1 MSSCLLNLVLKSCEE
16 LGLISIQTLELS
28 LETIQS
34 RNEDHD
40 LHFKHLCL
48 KTLKTNVRKSQL
60 VWDIQHLGFLH
71 AEGSQNRTG

>member
-1 MSSCLLNLVLKSCEE
+1 MGSCLLKLVLKSCEE
-16 LGLISIQTLELS
+16 LCLISIQTLELS

-48 KTLKTNVRKSQL
+48 KTLKTNVHKSQL

-71 AEGSQNRTG
+71 AEGSQDHTE